1 MGYISVHACLKIL
14 TFTCS
19 QSLNLLK
26 NITTYQSVNH
36 YDELNQFLLK
46 TDLKQKIIKIQQLL
60 VDLQLTKMKE
70 CIKTAIFDLHETI
83 KNINVLLQECITI
96 NSNHKQLWFHAWRAV
111 NMNHP
116 LKQLQL
122 QNDILN
128 QRFDDF
134 VKLITIVTSLNY

>member
-46 TDLKQKIIKIQQLL
+46 TDLKKPFASAGVFKYIFPVIFILYAIKKISKVFSYLL
-60 VDLQLTKMKE
+60 HLLIYKSVK
-70 CIKTAIFDLHETI
+70 AR
-83 KNINVLLQECITI
+83 LLQNPIC
-96 NSNHKQLWFHAWRAV
+96 
-111 NMNHP
+111 HP
-116 LKQLQL
+116 
-122 QNDILN
+122 
-128 QRFDDF
+128 
-134 VKLITIVTSLNY
+134 